1 MNIDIILFRSS
12 SHFWE
17 TFNMVIT
24 MIETWSNNKSFVSVF
39 LSVSENN
46 LVLVWMISS
55 NSYSEINLGPF
66 LNLTSNIGGFSLIR
80 RETVMCARNI
90 LLRNNEF
97 TLFGNNSH
105 FVMVSLWMTLN
116 LLNDCGGI
124 SSSNKNNVKI
134 SFFSTHSWFLW
145 TSTHTSSLCVNKSS
159 ANLSLS

>member
-1 MNIDIILFRSS
+1 
-12 SHFWE
+12 
-17 TFNMVIT
+17 MVIT

-46 LVLVWMISS
+46 LVLVWMIGS

-80 RETVMCARNI
+80 RKTVMCARNI

-97 TLFGNNSH
+97 TLFRNNGH
-105 FVMVSLWMTLN
+105 FVFISLWATLN
-116 LLNDCGGI
+116 LLSDGGGI
-124 SSSNKNNVKI
+124 SSSDKNNVKV
-134 SFFSTHSWFLW
+134 SFFLAHSWLLW
-145 TSTHTSSLCVNKSS
+145 TSTHTSSLCVDKSS